1 MPSPNPPQR
10 LQDLDRSSPEFPSRL
25 TDTLLGEG
33 SVNRAQNIPDEELGP
48 FIEYLDIVRLRVAF
62 ASPLLNTFAGPQ

>member
-1 MPSPNPPQR
+1 M
-10 LQDLDRSSPEFPSRL
+10 
-25 TDTLLGEG
+25 
-33 SVNRAQNIPDEELGP
+33 NRAQNIPDEELGP